1 MLTGNNYT
9 APLGKAVCF
18 LQKFLESANKNF
30 LPSVRIKPSFFVPA
44 AFSFFIGMEK
54 YFLTVFVLLFL
65 HELCHIFTAGM
76 WGLRAKAVTVLPI
89 GLYAEIA
96 GLEELHI
103 IKRLAVAAAGPVFN
117 LTLCFFCGGAAREIN
132 LALALFNLL
141 PVYPLDGGKIFCC
154 ILGFFTGVLRGNAVS
169 VKIGLLSS
177 VIMTAAGVLQLI
189 LYPPNISLFCL
200 GIYLYRFNKACTAS
214 MTYRFFK
221 SLRRKKDA
229 EILPVRCVSA
239 SEDTDIKTVVYRLD
253 RDHYTLVYLR
263 DNAPKCITE
272 EKIIDYITKNGLRG
286 QLKNIFEDKAN
297 IQEC

>member
-76 WGLRAKAVTVLPI
+76 WGLRAKAVTVL
-89 GLYAEIA
+89 
-96 GLEELHI
+96 HI

-177 VIMTAAGVLQLI
+177 VIMTAAGS
-189 LYPPNISLFCL
+189 LYSIRPTS
-200 GIYLYRFNKACTAS
+200 A
-214 MTYRFFK
+214 FFALAHIFTVSTK
-221 SLRRKKDA
+221 
-229 EILPVRCVSA
+229 PVRQV
-239 SEDTDIKTVVYRLD
+239 
-253 RDHYTLVYLR
+253 
-263 DNAPKCITE
+263 
-272 EKIIDYITKNGLRG
+272 
-286 QLKNIFEDKAN
+286 
-297 IQEC
+297 